1 MYNTTAVMFRC
12 FDVLL
17 IRSQECSLWL
27 GFLSAASRLAAAQ
40 LNKEVISY
48 QLELRKKPADVNWM
62 LQSSSE
68 WKAQTVLLIAMHYWG
83 TCHWRSWVG
92 DDCSSL
98 PASSHSG
105 PATRDFQSPTPVEAL
120 LWGCHLDVQGLL
132 HLIWFHCGMYTYTI
146 QWSACT
152 LVA

>member
-1 MYNTTAVMFRC
+1 MFRC

-27 GFLSAASRLAAAQ
+27 GFLSAASWLAAAQ

-68 WKAQTVLLIAMHYWG
+68 WKAQTNSTTYSHALLRYMSLEVMGRW
-83 TCHWRSWVG
+83 WLLLP
-92 DDCSSL
+92 SSL
-98 PASSHSG
+98 LS
-105 PATRDFQSPTPVEAL
+105 
-120 LWGCHLDVQGLL
+120 
-132 HLIWFHCGMYTYTI
+132 
-146 QWSACT
+146 QWSSNQRLPVLHPSWSTPLRVSSGCAGPPSPD
-152 LVA
+152 LVSLWDVHIHHPVKCMHFGSLTNP